1 MIARDS
7 DASKKFY
14 RTVITLYAFRW
25 KYSMVHGM
33 KPSPAF
39 QTGKGRRGSR
49 ILGRQSTSVGI
60 LEYSSRNTPVL
71 LWKYSSTAP
80 RVLEY
85 FRRST
90 AVLWAKYSN
99 SLPGSIF
106 SPYSPHFQD
115 RQGITAQPRQRIDY
129 TVIIRSFYANA
140 YCGFTLMCARY
151 WNRHITVTYHG
162 FEPFIF
168 ALRAR
173 IVHHDAFRFP
183 FLTGV
188 SATFPQKNLATTTEN
203 ITFALAIDENKL
215 LLRLWRNW

>member
-1 MIARDS
+1 M
-7 DASKKFY
+7 
-14 RTVITLYAFRW
+14 
-25 KYSMVHGM
+25 
-33 KPSPAF
+33 
-39 QTGKGRRGSR
+39 
-49 ILGRQSTSVGI
+49 
-60 LEYSSRNTPVL
+60 E
-71 LWKYSSTAP
+71 
-80 RVLEY
+80 VLEY
-85 FRRST
+85 CPEST
-90 AVLWAKYSN
+90 RVLSAKYCSTLGEVLE
-99 SLPGSIF
+99 LPPRKCF
-106 SPYSPHFQD
+106 LPVFAPFQD

-151 WNRHITVTYHG
+151 WSRHITVTYHG
-162 FEPFIF
+162 FKPFIF

-173 IVHHDAFRFP
+173 IVRHDAFRFP